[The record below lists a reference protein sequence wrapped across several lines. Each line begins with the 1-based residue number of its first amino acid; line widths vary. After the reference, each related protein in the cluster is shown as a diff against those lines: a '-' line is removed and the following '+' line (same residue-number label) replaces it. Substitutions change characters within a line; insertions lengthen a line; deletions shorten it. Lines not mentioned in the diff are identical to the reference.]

1 MKIILR
7 STVDNL
13 GRPGDVK
20 DVKTGYARNYLLPR
34 KLAEMATEA
43 SLKYWE
49 KGKEKRAALVAA
61 EVKAAKELTDK
72 LAGVNLSFSVP
83 ASEEG
88 KLFGSIG
95 KADLL
100 KSLKAAGYEVPK
112 NAIHLETAIKT
123 VGEHEVALRLAPE
136 VIAKVKV
143 TVTARE

>member
-34 KLAEMATEA
+34 KLAEMATES

-49 KGKEKRAALVAA
+49 KGKEKRAALVST
-61 EVKAAKELTDK
+61 EVKIAKELAEK
-72 LAGVNLSFSVP
+72 LTGVNLSFSVP

-112 NAIHLETAIKT
+112 NSITLETAIKT
-123 VGEHEVALRLAPE
+123 VGEHEVSLRLQPE
-136 VIAKVKV
+136 VTAKVKV

>member
-1 MKIILR
+1 MKVILR

-34 KLAEMATEA
+34 KLAEPATES

-49 KGKEKRAALVAA
+49 KGKEKRAAVVAA
-61 EVKAAKELTDK
+61 DVAAAKELLEK
-72 LAGVNLSFSVP
+72 LAGVTLSFSVP

-112 NAIHLETAIKT
+112 NAVNLETAIKT
-123 VGEHEVALRLAPE
+123 TGEHEVSLRLQPE

-143 TVTARE
+143 SVAARE

>member
-1 MKIILR
+1 MKVILR

-34 KLAEMATEA
+34 KLAELATES

-49 KGKEKRAALVAA
+49 KGKEKRAAVVAA
-61 EVKAAKELTDK
+61 DVAAAKELLEK
-72 LAGVNLSFSVP
+72 LAGVTLSFSVP

-112 NAIHLETAIKT
+112 NAVNLETAIKT
-123 VGEHEVALRLAPE
+123 TGEHEVSLRLQPE

-143 TVTARE
+143 SVTTRE

>member
-1 MKIILR
+1 MKVILR

-34 KLAEMATEA
+34 KLAELATES

-49 KGKEKRAALVAA
+49 KGKEKRAALVAGD
-61 EVKAAKELTDK
+61 VKIAKELAEK
-72 LAGVNLSFSVP
+72 LAGVNLSFAVP

-112 NAIHLETAIKT
+112 NSITLETAIKT
-123 VGEHEVALRLAPE
+123 TGEHEVALRLQPE
-136 VIAKVKV
+136 VTAKVKV

>member
-1 MKIILR
+1 MKVILR

-34 KLAEMATEA
+34 KMAEMATES

-49 KGKEKRAALVAA
+49 KGKEKRAAIVAA
-61 EVKAAKELTDK
+61 DIKVAKELAEKLTGVK
-72 LAGVNLSFSVP
+72 LAFSVP

-100 KSLKAAGYEVPK
+100 KSLKASGFEVPK
-112 NAIHLETAIKT
+112 NSITLETAIKT
-123 VGEHEVALRLAPE
+123 TGEHEVSLRLQPE
-136 VIAKVKV
+136 VTAKVKV

>member
-1 MKIILR
+1 MKIILK

-20 DVKTGYARNYLLPR
+20 DVKTGYARNFLLPR
-34 KLAEMATEA
+34 KLAEMASESA
-43 SLKYWE
+43 LKYWE
-49 KGKEKRAALVAA
+49 KGKEKRAALVASDI
-61 EVKAAKELTDK
+61 KTAKELSEK
-72 LAGVNLSFSVP
+72 LAGVKLAFSVP

-100 KSLKAAGYEVPK
+100 KSLKASGFDVPK
-112 NAIHLETAIKT
+112 NAITLETAIKT
-123 VGEHEVALRLAPE
+123 TGEHEVSLRLQPE